1 MPMAIANNARLEAAA
16 ETLAE
21 YIGFLHAQI
30 CVEEDQPA
38 PDQAR
43 IAALEAYRQE
53 VVHERKAFTPPS
65 PTRRC
70 TCMRRRSRRCAP
82 LYYKFILP

>member
-38 PDQAR
+38 PDQAG
-43 IAALEAYRQE
+43 IAALEAHRQE
-53 VVHERKAFTPPS
+53 VVHERKAFTPAIADKALYVY
-65 PTRRC
+65 
-70 TCMRRRSRRCAP
+70 AP
-82 LYYKFILP
+82 ALKALRTALL